1 MSMRIHLRHLFLIA
15 VAVLVASAVG
25 CVSVLLPSLVE
36 AERIRREGRDA
47 QAVIDRMTQTGWF
60 LNENPEVKFE
70 LTVQEGNGSTY
81 HAVTREYIQLIQLG
95 ELRRGAT
102 ISVKVDPAD
111 RSKVAIAHE
120 E

>member
-1 MSMRIHLRHLFLIA
+1 MALAAMVSF
-15 VAVLVASAVG
+15 SVG
-25 CVSVLLPSLVE
+25 CVSVFLPSLVE

-60 LNENPEVKFE
+60 LNENPEVQFE
-70 LTVQEGNGSTY
+70 LTVHEGDGSIY
-81 HAVTREYIQLIQLG
+81 HAVTKEYIQLIQLG

-102 ISVKVDPAD
+102 IGVKVDPLD